1 MTTPNQPNDGHQNNG
16 VTERI
21 APSPIPPRPAP
32 RPGSAESGPQG
43 GNTAGGQPHEKP
55 QQQGGFAAQQGKE
68 PVPAPDGK
76 PGFDQETARLGGGS
90 GEPEGGSQTGKD
102 SGPAGGKPQNG
113 QSPNAQ
119 APGAPGQGGPGQGQ
133 GQGGPGQG
141 GPGPGQSGPAQGQG
155 GPGQG
160 SPGQGGPGPGQ
171 GGPQQGGPAQ
181 GGQGG
186 QGQFQEGWSQ
196 LPQREPQSN
205 LYRPGQ
211 SPVTGRPGTGGGGLG
226 GGLKGGASNART
238 TADLAAKAARK
249 EAAMVKSVGI
259 DGPTRSIARPE
270 LIKDM
275 PDLSEIRHPLPPVEK
290 PGPGLAPQTPLPQ
303 AVPVAMA
310 AAVSSGDSLRA
321 TVQIRRIDPWS
332 TLKIS
337 LVISV
342 ALFFVWMLAVG
353 LLYIVLEGM
362 GVWER
367 LNNTFTEM
375 VSQDSGTAG
384 LIDAGTVFGYAGVIG
399 LINVVLFTALGTV
412 GTFIY
417 NQCCDLVGGIQVTLA
432 DPD

>member
-1 MTTPNQPNDGHQNNG
+1 MTTPNQPNDERHQTNG

-21 APSPIPPRPAP
+21 APSPIPPRPIP
-32 RPGSAESGPQG
+32 RPVASAENGQGQPSGGQPGGHPGGGHPGGPQPGGPQG
-43 GNTAGGQPHEKP
+43 QPNGPQSGGHPGGQPVNQP
-55 QQQGGFAAQQGKE
+55 GGNQ
-68 PVPAPDGK
+68 
-76 PGFDQETARLGGGS
+76 
-90 GEPEGGSQTGKD
+90 
-102 SGPAGGKPQNG
+102 
-113 QSPNAQ
+113 PNAQ
-119 APGAPGQGGPGQGQ
+119 PHEIRDQKGDFA
-133 GQGGPGQG
+133 
-141 GPGPGQSGPAQGQG
+141 
-155 GPGQG
+155 
-160 SPGQGGPGPGQ
+160 
-171 GGPQQGGPAQ
+171 PQQGAPDQAPGGDGQNRFDQKTTRIPNQAPQ
-181 GGQGG
+181 SAPESEDKQPVGAANGGQ
-186 QGQFQEGWSQ
+186 QSQYQDGWAQ

-211 SPVTGRPGTGGGGLG
+211 APVTGRPNSSGGAGVGLG
-226 GGLKGGASNART
+226 GSTSNART

-275 PDLSEIRHPLPPVEK
+275 PDLSEIRHPLPQAEAAGPQSGPVS
-290 PGPGLAPQTPLPQ
+290 P
-303 AVPVAMA
+303 AVPVAV
-310 AAVSSGDSLRA
+310 AAVASGEPLRA

-342 ALFFVWMLAVG
+342 AMFFVWMLAVG

-367 LNNTFTEM
+367 LNNTFTDM
-375 VSQDSGTAG
+375 VSQDSGSVG

>member
-1 MTTPNQPNDGHQNNG
+1 MTTPNQPNDERHQTNG

-21 APSPIPPRPAP
+21 APSPIPPRPIP
-32 RPGSAESGPQG
+32 RPNSSADHGQPG
-43 GNTAGGQPHEKP
+43 GGQPGGGQPNGGGGQSAAGQPGGQQHSNQP
-55 QQQGGFAAQQGKE
+55 GGGPSGQQGGQQREMQDQQGDF
-68 PVPAPDGK
+68 AGK
-76 PGFDQETARLGGGS
+76 PKG
-90 GEPEGGSQTGKD
+90 PE
-102 SGPAGGKPQNG
+102 
-113 QSPNAQ
+113 Q
-119 APGAPGQGGPGQGQ
+119 A
-133 GQGGPGQG
+133 
-141 GPGPGQSGPAQGQG
+141 PGQSGQDPFDQTVRMNNSEPGAPESGDQSG
-155 GPGQG
+155 GNG
-160 SPGQGGPGPGQ
+160 
-171 GGPQQGGPAQ
+171 
-181 GGQGG
+181 GGQSP
-186 QGQFQEGWSQ
+186 FQDGWAQ

-211 SPVTGRPGTGGGGLG
+211 APVTGRPSGSGGPGGGGLSGGGLG
-226 GGLKGGASNART
+226 GGVSNART

-275 PDLSEIRHPLPPVEK
+275 PDLSEIRHPLPPSAEHT
-290 PGPGLAPQTPLPQ
+290 GPQTPISP
-303 AVPVAMA
+303 AVPVAVA
-310 AAVSSGDSLRA
+310 AAVATGEPLRA

-342 ALFFVWMLAVG
+342 AMFFVWMLAVG

-367 LNNTFTEM
+367 LNNTFTDM
-375 VSQDSGTAG
+375 VSQDSGSVG

>member
-1 MTTPNQPNDGHQNNG
+1 LTTPNQPNDERHQTNG

-21 APSPIPPRPAP
+21 APSPIPPRPIP
-32 RPGSAESGPQG
+32 RPVASAE
-43 GNTAGGQPHEKP
+43 
-55 QQQGGFAAQQGKE
+55 
-68 PVPAPDGK
+68 
-76 PGFDQETARLGGGS
+76 
-90 GEPEGGSQTGKD
+90 
-102 SGPAGGKPQNG
+102 NG
-113 QSPNAQ
+113 
-119 APGAPGQGGPGQGQ
+119 
-133 GQGGPGQG
+133 
-141 GPGPGQSGPAQGQG
+141 
-155 GPGQG
+155 
-160 SPGQGGPGPGQ
+160 
-171 GGPQQGGPAQ
+171 QQGGPPGGAQ
-181 GGQGG
+181 SHETRNKQGEFAAKQQSASEQGSGTEGPGSFDQSTARRKNSESGSSESGEQSKAGGQS
-186 QGQFQEGWSQ
+186 QYQDGWAQ

-211 SPVTGRPGTGGGGLG
+211 APVTGRPTGTAGLGGGGGGLG
-226 GGLKGGASNART
+226 GSATNART

-275 PDLSEIRHPLPPVEK
+275 PDLSEIRHPLPPMEFTGQQ
-290 PGPGLAPQTPLPQ
+290 PPISP
-303 AVPVAMA
+303 AVPVAVA
-310 AAVSSGDSLRA
+310 AAVASGEPLRA

-342 ALFFVWMLAVG
+342 AMFFVWMLAVG

-367 LNNTFTEM
+367 LNNTFTDM
-375 VSQDSGTAG
+375 VSQDSGSMG
-384 LIDAGTVFGYAGVIG
+384 LIDAGTVFGYAGIIG

>member
-1 MTTPNQPNDGHQNNG
+1 LTTPNQPNDERHQTNG

-21 APSPIPPRPAP
+21 APSPIPPRPIP
-32 RPGSAESGPQG
+32 RQVASAENGQPG
-43 GNTAGGQPHEKP
+43 GGQQSGGQPVGHP
-55 QQQGGFAAQQGKE
+55 
-68 PVPAPDGK
+68 
-76 PGFDQETARLGGGS
+76 GGG
-90 GEPEGGSQTGKD
+90 Q
-102 SGPAGGKPQNG
+102 AGGHPGAGQAGGHPGGAQPGGHPGQPNGPQSGGHPGG
-113 QSPNAQ
+113 QPGNQPGGNQPNAQ
-119 APGAPGQGGPGQGQ
+119 PREIRDQQGDF
-133 GQGGPGQG
+133 
-141 GPGPGQSGPAQGQG
+141 A
-155 GPGQG
+155 
-160 SPGQGGPGPGQ
+160 
-171 GGPQQGGPAQ
+171 PQQGAPDQAPGGDGQDRFDQKTARINNQAPQSAPESEDKQ
-181 GGQGG
+181 PVGAAGNGGQ
-186 QGQFQEGWSQ
+186 QSPYQDGWAQ

-211 SPVTGRPGTGGGGLG
+211 APVTGRPNSGGGGLG
-226 GGLKGGASNART
+226 GGTSNART

-275 PDLSEIRHPLPPVEK
+275 PDLSEIRHPLPPNEAGV
-290 PGPGLAPQTPLPQ
+290 PQAGPVSP
-303 AVPVAMA
+303 AVPVAV
-310 AAVSSGDSLRA
+310 AAVASGEPLRA

-342 ALFFVWMLAVG
+342 AMFFVWMLAVG

-367 LNNTFTEM
+367 LNNTFTDM
-375 VSQDSGTAG
+375 VSQDSGSVG